1 MIVLWWL
8 VAALSCA
15 ASAYLLLAMAAVLGL
30 RLERGPGWRNPP
42 GVTVLKPLC
51 GDEDGL
57 EAAVESFVAQ
67 AMPGAVTHVFGVADG
82 GDPALAVARRVAER
96 HPAVDCRFVIDAT
109 VHGANPKVSNL
120 VNMARALPEGLGEV
134 VVISDSDIVIAP
146 GVLARAV
153 DRLAEDGTGA
163 VTALYRA
170 RPGRSGDQVRR
181 LGAWFIDY
189 WFLPMAVLHARLA
202 PLQVTYGPLTA
213 VRREV
218 LAAAGGLEALAPHLS
233 DDAEL
238 GKRICRAGWKIVF
251 GPDAVETLVND
262 RDLAALF
269 DHELRWARTV
279 RGLDPVGYVASVVSH
294 PGPLPLLLLCWPG
307 VASLWLAMLPVVLH
321 WVLAR
326 VVAQRLGRNGDLPLP
341 GLLAVWWRDVFS
353 FAVWAKGLVARRVG
367 WRGARLAVAH
377 GDILQ

>member
-8 VAALSCA
+8 LAALSCA
-15 ASAYLLLAMAAVLGL
+15 ACAYLLLAMAAVLGL
-30 RLERGPGWRNPP
+30 RLERGPGWRASP

-57 EAAVESFVAQ
+57 EAAIESFVAQ
-67 AMPGAVTHVFGVADG
+67 AVPGAVTHVFGVADG
-82 GDPALAVARRVAER
+82 GDPALAVARRVAAR
-96 HPAVDCRFVIDAT
+96 HPGVDCRFVVDAT

-153 DRLAEDGTGA
+153 DRLAEDGVGA

-170 RPGRSGDQVRR
+170 RPGRCGDQVRR

-238 GKRICRAGWKIVF
+238 G
-251 GPDAVETLVND
+251 
-262 RDLAALF
+262 
-269 DHELRWARTV
+269 
-279 RGLDPVGYVASVVSH
+279 
-294 PGPLPLLLLCWPG
+294 
-307 VASLWLAMLPVVLH
+307 
-321 WVLAR
+321 
-326 VVAQRLGRNGDLPLP
+326 
-341 GLLAVWWRDVFS
+341 
-353 FAVWAKGLVARRVG
+353 
-367 WRGARLAVAH
+367 
-377 GDILQ
+377 